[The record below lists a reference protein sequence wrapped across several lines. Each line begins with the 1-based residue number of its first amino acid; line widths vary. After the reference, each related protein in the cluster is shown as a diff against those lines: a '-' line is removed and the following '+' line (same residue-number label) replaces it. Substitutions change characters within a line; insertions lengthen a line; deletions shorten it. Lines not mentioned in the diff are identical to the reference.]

1 MGDIVEL
8 KPAKKHRSGQAIC
21 RGCRHEW
28 VAVTEGDGI
37 DLECPEC
44 STMKGT
50 FRWPYGPSEGQ
61 LGYQCNCGCEDYF
74 IMRRDHQSVAGV
86 FCRNCGDEA
95 TGWFE

>member
-1 MGDIVEL
+1 MGEVIEL
-8 KPAKKHRSGQAIC
+8 KPATRYRSGAAIC

-28 VAVTEGDGI
+28 AAVTEGDGI

-44 STMKGT
+44 ASMKGT
-50 FRWPYGPSEGQ
+50 FRWPYGPDTGQ
-61 LGYQCNCGCEDYF
+61 LGFQCNCGCDDFF
-74 IMRRDHQSVAGV
+74 IMKRNANSAPAV